1 MASTG
6 NDPGKKVT
14 IYTDGSSRGNPGPGG
29 YGAVLLYYD
38 RSGKEH
44 RKEISAGYRMTT
56 NNRME
61 LMAVISAL
69 NELLV
74 PCSVSIYS
82 DSKYIVDAVNEHWI
96 DRWMQNGWKRNKK
109 DPVANPDLWKMLVNA
124 MEKHSV
130 AFHWVKGHDGVPDN
144 EVCDRLAV
152 AAAEGDDLLEDTGY
166 REEG

>member
-1 MASTG
+1 MTAAG
-6 NDPGKKVT
+6 NNPAKKVI

-29 YGAVLLYYD
+29 YGAVLLFTD
-38 RSGKEH
+38 SKGETH

-74 PCSVSIYS
+74 PCDVDLYS

-96 DRWMQNGWKRNKK
+96 DKWMKNGWKRNRK
-109 DPVANPDLWKMLVNA
+109 DPVANPDLWKLLLSA
-124 MEKHSV
+124 MNDHQVS
-130 AFHWVKGHDGVPDN
+130 FHWVKGHDGVAQN

-152 AAAEGDDLLEDTGY
+152 AAAEGSELLEDTGY
-166 REEG
+166 TEAS